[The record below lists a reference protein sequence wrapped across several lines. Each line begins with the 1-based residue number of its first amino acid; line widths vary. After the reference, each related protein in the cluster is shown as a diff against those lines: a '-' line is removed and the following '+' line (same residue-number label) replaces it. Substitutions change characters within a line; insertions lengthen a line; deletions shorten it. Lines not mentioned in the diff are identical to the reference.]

1 MTEILALANYDVFVG
16 NCTESLS
23 VFMSR
28 YSQRKVVVL
37 TDEHTHTFCL
47 ERIRPL
53 LPVDVLEISIPA
65 GEVHKDLN
73 TCQFI
78 WGKLLEFG
86 LNRNDLMINLGGGV
100 VGDMGG
106 FCAST
111 YKRGISNDWTT
122 GTN

>member
-37 TDEHTHTFCL
+37 TDEHTHTYCL

-53 LPVDVLEISIPA
+53 LPVEMLEISIPA

-86 LNRNDLMINLGGGV
+86 PFAKKNLKLEKV
-100 VGDMGG
+100 FLHMKHCIDILKNTIPLCSSVDRTMD
-106 FCAST
+106 F
-111 YKRGISNDWTT
+111 
-122 GTN
+122 

>member
-53 LPVDVLEISIPA
+53 LPLEILEISIPA

-73 TCQFI
+73 TCKYPFA
-78 WGKLLEFG
+78 KNVSACLL
-86 LNRNDLMINLGGGV
+86 
-100 VGDMGG
+100 
-106 FCAST
+106 ST
-111 YKRGISNDWTT
+111 TAVCRFESSGSV
-122 GTN
+122 

>member
-53 LPVDVLEISIPA
+53 LPVEMLEISIA
-65 GEVHKDLN
+65 ISAFFVLDI
-73 TCQFI
+73 CYS
-78 WGKLLEFG
+78 LL
-86 LNRNDLMINLGGGV
+86 
-100 VGDMGG
+100 
-106 FCAST
+106 
-111 YKRGISNDWTT
+111 K
-122 GTN
+122 